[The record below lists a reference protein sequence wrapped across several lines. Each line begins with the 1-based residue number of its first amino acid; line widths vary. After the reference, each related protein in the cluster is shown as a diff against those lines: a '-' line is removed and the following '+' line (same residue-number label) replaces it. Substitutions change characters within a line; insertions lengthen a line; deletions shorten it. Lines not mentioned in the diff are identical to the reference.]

1 MKKCSKGF
9 SIPEL
14 LAAIVIMG
22 ILVTIAIASYNGI
35 SKNMKQ
41 KTYENKLSLIKTK
54 ALEYAID
61 NEVDVATISVAKLV
75 DEGYLEMENDTD
87 ANEKISNPLGGYF
100 DCYKID
106 INRSLDDYDINVNDS
121 NDCALA
127 DSDTLASNIN
137 IYAYEDDGNPLG
149 DNNKLGVNKDIRW
162 TNNNVYLYLD
172 PASLGGLASQEM
184 TITWSINGNNDIKS
198 SNVINYPSTNSEYA
212 NIYKLETSYLL
223 NTRVIVKV
231 QTSSGLLSKSVNIKI
246 DKEKPSLALDT
257 NASYETSSKVIT
269 FNGSDGAGSGF
280 SEFAYALTDN
290 LDTTPEFSIKSS
302 ENHMEVYENKTY
314 YGYAIDRVGNVS
326 SPVEI
331 NVSNIDNSK
340 PACKNPVDNPG
351 WSTSYTY
358 TYGCLNDSGSGCAN
372 PNITET
378 QTDEARFKDINWTAK
393 DNVGNSRECSATVA
407 VNVDRTAPTC
417 SITVDPSSKKGD
429 NNWYIGDVKLNLT
442 TSDNLSGVS
451 EVGIST
457 STYTTFN
464 GQKSATLNWDT
475 NSSGVT
481 YYGYVKD
488 KAGNVGKCSINVRRL
503 TSHPTCSISITSG
516 TKGTNNWYVSDI
528 NASISSPSAYV
539 KSKTINGQA
548 NSYTVNW
555 NTAGQA
561 LNGTVT
567 NEAGLTGNCSGGTV
581 KREVGGLDYKTT
593 AKSGSTYGCGFLS
606 LGKCTWTTFGM
617 EILQTPVSGIA
628 SKSQSWDGNNYNLGD
643 SVGFEL
649 GANSSATIFQ
659 RVCSNAGNCIYHQA
673 TASSNRCGAVENLG
687 VKIASGLILAAGIGM
702 LFGPVGAVVGGIIGL
717 FMSCN

>member
-1 MKKCSKGF
+1 MKNKKYGF
-9 SIPEL
+9 TIPEL
-14 LAAIVIMG
+14 LAVIVIIG
-22 ILVTIAIASYNGI
+22 ILITIATASYTTI
-35 SKNMKQ
+35 SNNMKQ
-41 KTYENKLSLIKTK
+41 KTYDNKIDLIRTK
-54 ALEYAID
+54 ALEYAND
-61 NEVDVATISVAKLV
+61 NGVDATLISVAKLIS
-75 DEGYLEMENDTD
+75 DGYLEIENDTEK
-87 ANEKISNPLGGYF
+87 NEKISNPLGGYL
-100 DCYKID
+100 DCYHIKL
-106 INRSLDDYDINVNDS
+106 NRNLDEHEVEVIPS
-121 NDCALA
+121 NDCSLA
-127 DSDTLASNIN
+127 EGDILASNID
-137 IYAYEDDGNPLG
+137 IYAYGDDGNFLSDDNILG
-149 DNNKLGVNKDIRW
+149 KNNDTKW
-162 TNNNVYLYLD
+162 TKNDVYLYLD
-172 PASLGGLASQEM
+172 PASLGGLSDSKM

-290 LDTTPEFSIKSS
+290 LDTTPEFSIKSN

-358 TYGCLNDSGSGCAN
+358 TYGCLNDTGSGCAN

-378 QTDEARFKDINWTAK
+378 QNDEARFKDINWTAK

-488 KAGNVGKCSINVRRL
+488 KAGNVGNCSINVRRL

-555 NTAGQA
+555 NTAGQT

-593 AKSGSTYGCGFLS
+593 ASSGSTYGCGFLS

-617 EILQTPVSGIA
+617 EMLQTPVSGIA
-628 SKSQSWDGNNYNLGD
+628 SKSQSWDGSNYNLGD

-649 GANSSATIFQ
+649 SANSSATIFQ
-659 RVCSNAGNCIYHQA
+659 RVCSNAGNCIFHQA
-673 TASSNRCGAVENLG
+673 TASSNGCGAVENLG
-687 VKIASGLILAAGIGM
+687 VKVATGLILAAGIGM

-717 FMSCN
+717 FISCN

>member
-137 IYAYEDDGNPLG
+137 IYAYEDDGDPLG

-269 FNGSDGAGSGF
+269 FNG
-280 SEFAYALTDN
+280 
-290 LDTTPEFSIKSS
+290 
-302 ENHMEVYENKTY
+302 
-314 YGYAIDRVGNVS
+314 
-326 SPVEI
+326 
-331 NVSNIDNSK
+331 
-340 PACKNPVDNPG
+340 
-351 WSTSYTY
+351 
-358 TYGCLNDSGSGCAN
+358 
-372 PNITET
+372 
-378 QTDEARFKDINWTAK
+378 
-393 DNVGNSRECSATVA
+393 
-407 VNVDRTAPTC
+407 
-417 SITVDPSSKKGD
+417 
-429 NNWYIGDVKLNLT
+429 
-442 TSDNLSGVS
+442 
-451 EVGIST
+451 
-457 STYTTFN
+457 
-464 GQKSATLNWDT
+464 QKSATLNWDT

-516 TKGTNNWYVSDI
+516 SKGTNNWYVSDI
-528 NASISSPSAYV
+528 KASISSPSAYV

-673 TASSNRCGAVENLG
+673 TASSNGCGAVENLG
-687 VKIASGLILAAGIGM
+687 VKVASGLILAAGIGM
-702 LFGPVGAVVGGIIGL
+702 LFGPIGAVVGGIIGL